1 MSEISATERRSSES
15 SAQGKLVRMLRNI
28 VRRFPQARVEIIRDG
43 FGVSLDAQTY
53 MRTSYSGHWTD
64 ADMRDLHALFA
75 TWYVADGAYLT
86 SGGQRLAGVLQTV
99 ELESARYSS
108 QVERD
113 GNR

>member
-1 MSEISATERRSSES
+1 MNETSATEHRSNES
-15 SAQGKLVRMLRNI
+15 LAPAKLVRMLRSI
-28 VRRFPQARVEIIRDG
+28 VRRYPQARLQITRDG

-99 ELESARYSS
+99 DLEFARSS
-108 QVERD
+108 TPQA
-113 GNR
+113 